1 MFVCGS
7 ASCVNTNTKIGMADG
22 GEEAA
27 ARVSSPQH
35 MEEYH
40 RLIELGLDRRVA
52 EKLEEIYKTGNTFKQ

>member
-1 MFVCGS
+1 
-7 ASCVNTNTKIGMADG
+7 MADG

-52 EKLEEIYKTGNTFKQ
+52 EKLEEIYKTGNKFKQ